1 MKVFLG
7 GTVADSTWRDELI
20 KLLTIDHF
28 NPVVDDWNEE
38 AYQRELYERE
48 HCDYNL
54 YVITPK
60 LIGYYSIAEVMDDAM
75 KKSGRTIYCF
85 FNEDDDAEFSPAEII
100 SLEELGRKTATYGAV
115 WARSLQE
122 IADFLNYAG
131 EFGKGDKSNERIKLE
146 ADYFAA
152 FKVVDQATQQ
162 WLKANEDQMQLW
174 TGTKLSQGLIT
185 WKKLQLRPADH
196 LPELTVD
203 MQRFI
208 DESIALGE
216 SSRKVNLFISYSR
229 DPSTPLARGMYEHLK
244 DKYDVWYDKVSIPHG
259 EDFKISIEK
268 GIRNC
273 DNFLY
278 IISTRAVRSPY
289 CQAELDTAKEYGK
302 RIIPIQQEI
311 DVENDLIDE
320 DIRDINR
327 IFPVQTDKE
336 QWDYSA
342 LEEQIQKVAS
352 LEEDLVSTH
361 TNFLRH
367 GVTWKMEGF
376 NTKVLMYDEDIQQ
389 YEKWYHELQEVRL
402 LTNPIT
408 PIHQSYYSESF
419 AFSELGYR
427 EFWIAGED
435 RAVEKIVKDGFS
447 VGSDPRNGTPDGLF
461 KAMNFLF
468 ILNDESVKHK
478 IYREQLQNAREQ
490 GVPIFLVDMGVS
502 EKDDLF
508 AKLPDEK
515 WIDGSDGLDD
525 HEIELLK
532 SEVAVTIG
540 TEFRYYKSPGYLTLS
555 ARHWSIRNKQN
566 SDLMRGS
573 MLSYFLYYQQTYPL
587 KLSETTKEYLEAS
600 KAITDHIPYDVF
612 ICRQKCKLNFSM
624 WLGNQLLNQ
633 KLTSWNQHDY
643 LTGDITELR
652 DAVLAGIKNSLNFVL
667 ILSQDQGDIREDE
680 WIMLQLEEAQ
690 RMKKRIFIVKN
701 DLGIELGDFDQYQ
714 TVDFTTNP
722 QQASFE
728 LINLLTT
735 DQAFTKFFN
744 EIFPTAL
751 QWSERKDKS
760 ARDLLL
766 GGFPLENAE
775 NQLKGHEKDVP
786 EVFKK
791 FIEAGRHES
800 NARARRK
807 RALRLVIIFLAIF
820 STGLAIWA
828 TIQKGIADT
837 AKNEALESEQR
848 AVALQ
853 QLAEAEKEKATI
865 LKDSAD
871 IQRNKAQESE
881 RQAVKERN
889 NARIERNNARIERN
903 NARIERNNARK
914 ERRKSD
920 SLKTIAR
927 RENRLSTS
935 LIYAY
940 QTRNTESSLIDE
952 SFPRKVIQSYY
963 FHENDQGD
971 TKNNPD
977 IFTALFRV
985 ATSNR
990 YEGEVNIVQKFDEKY
1005 SPYRPIAI
1013 HFAPHLARYFI
1024 LKKYGQHTSLDIRTK
1039 DYALENQFQ
1048 FQNMSFEGGVVSPD
1062 STYFWVYGQSGL
1074 HRIHLSNGIVD
1085 RIGPLRESVKKIA
1098 IARVPR
1104 NVEVNK
1110 KNVRRLNDYIIAAST
1125 TDQIV
1130 LFKVVDNKVTQLD
1143 NPIERTEDYSFA
1155 EAMDIEGSFGG
1166 YILSYGKGDA
1176 VITVR
1181 GKNLDPPDQENYWS
1195 KKLDQ
1200 SQGDE
1205 ISALDMDGFKIAI
1218 GTRSGKVAIGDI
1230 GSISRNK
1237 TFAVTQK
1244 SKSRIKK
1251 IVLGNVYFAAITFG
1265 NQLEKTKL
1273 ILNTIY
1279 SEINAED
1286 GSGMAH
1292 IERDTEDIINDIA
1305 LTGNNLFYIENN
1317 TDVKFHTLKATQM
1330 VEQICNLLEDCNT
1343 EYETF
1348 KAWYQ
1353 EETMVQ
1359 NELKFCN
1366 CNEE

>member
-20 KLLTIDHF
+20 KLLTIDYF

-60 LIGYYSIAEVMDDAM
+60 LIGYYSIAEVVDDAM

-85 FNEDDDAEFSPAEII
+85 FNEDGESEFSPAEII
-100 SLEELGRKTATYGAV
+100 SLEELGRKTASYGAV

-131 EFGKGDKSNERIKLE
+131 EFGKGDKTNEQIKQE

-152 FKVVDQATQQ
+152 YKIVDQATQQ
-162 WLKANEDQMQLW
+162 WLKGNEDPMRLW
-174 TGTKLSQGLIT
+174 SGTRLSQGLIT
-185 WKKLQLRPADH
+185 WKKLQIQPADH

-203 MQRFI
+203 MHRFI

-278 IISTRAVRSPY
+278 IISTRAVQSPY

-302 RIIPIQQEI
+302 RIIPIQQEV
-311 DVENDLIDE
+311 DVENDLIDG

-327 IFPVQTDKE
+327 IFPIETGKD
-336 QWDYSA
+336 QWDYEA
-342 LEEQIQKVAS
+342 LEDQIQKVAS

-361 TNFLRH
+361 TNFLRR
-367 GVTWKMEGF
+367 GVTWKMEDF

-389 YEKWYHELQEVRL
+389 YEKWSHELQEVRL

-408 PIHQSYYSESF
+408 PVHQSYYSESF

-435 RAVEKIVKDGFS
+435 LAIEKIVKDGFS
-447 VGSDPRNGTPDGLF
+447 VGSDPRYGTPDGLF

-468 ILNDESVKHK
+468 ILNEESAKHG

-490 GVPIFLVDMGVS
+490 GVPIFFVDMGVS
-502 EKDDLF
+502 EKDELF
-508 AKLPDEK
+508 EKLPDEK

-525 HEIELLK
+525 HEIEQLK

-555 ARHWSIRNKQN
+555 ARHWSTRNKQN

-587 KLSETTKEYLEAS
+587 KLSDTTKEYLEAS
-600 KAITDHIPYDVF
+600 KAITDHTPYDVF
-612 ICRQKCKLNFSM
+612 ICRQKCKMNFSM
-624 WLGNQLLNQ
+624 WLSIQMLNQ

-643 LTGDITELR
+643 LTGDITELK
-652 DAVLAGIKNSLNFVL
+652 DAILEGIKNSLNFVL

-680 WIMLQLEEAQ
+680 WIMFQLEEA
-690 RMKKRIFIVKN
+690 RRLKKRIFIVKN
-701 DLGIELGDFDQYQ
+701 DLGIELGDFDEYQ

-735 DQAFTKFFN
+735 DQAFLKFFN

-751 QWSERKDKS
+751 QWSEQESKS
-760 ARDLLL
+760 AKDLLL
-766 GGFPLENAE
+766 SGFPLENAE
-775 NQLKGHEKDVP
+775 NQLEGHEQDVP
-786 EVFKK
+786 ETFQK
-791 FIEAGRHES
+791 FIKASRHES
-800 NARARRK
+800 NLRAKRK
-807 RALRLVIIFLAIF
+807 RALRLLIIFLAIF

-828 TIQKGIADT
+828 EFSRRKADEERQKAEVARKEADRERHNAEL
-837 AKNEALESEQR
+837 AKEDAEESERKAESARDSTATASRLAIAAQKR
-848 AVALQ
+848 
-853 QLAEAEKEKATI
+853 AEASEETARQEQK
-865 LKDSAD
+865 
-871 IQRNKAQESE
+871 KAQEAE
-881 RQAVKERN
+881 RVA
-889 NARIERNNARIERN
+889 IENEKKATN
-903 NARIERNNARK
+903 
-914 ERRKSD
+914 
-920 SLKTIAR
+920 LKTIAR

-940 QTRNTESSLIDE
+940 QARNTESSLIDE
-952 SFPRKVIQSYY
+952 DFPRKVIQSYY
-963 FHENDQGD
+963 FHVNDRGD
-971 TKNNPD
+971 TKNDPD

-990 YEGEVNIVQKFDEKY
+990 FEREVNIVQKFGESDAL
-1005 SPYRPIAI
+1005 YRPFSI
-1013 HFAPHLARYFI
+1013 HYAPNTTHYYI
-1024 LKKYGQHTSLDIRTK
+1024 LSKYNQNTSLVIRSREDKLITE
-1039 DYALENQFQ
+1039 YRFENTD
-1048 FQNMSFEGGVVSPD
+1048 FEGGEVSPD
-1062 STYFWVYGQSGL
+1062 GKYFWTFGRQGL
-1074 HRIHLSNGIVD
+1074 HRINLSNGIPERVG
-1085 RIGPLRESVKKIA
+1085 RSTQHVKKIA
-1098 IARVPR
+1098 IASIPR
-1104 NVEVNK
+1104 KE
-1110 KNVRRLNDYIIAAST
+1110 NDELLQDEYIIAVST
-1125 TDQIV
+1125 SDQI
-1130 LFKVVDNKVTQLD
+1130 LLYKNQQDQVTRLPH
-1143 NPIERTEDYSFA
+1143 PIKRTEDYVFA
-1155 EAMDIEGSFGG
+1155 EAMDIEGSSGG
-1166 YILSYGKGDA
+1166 YMLSYGKGDS

-1181 GKNLDPPDQENYWS
+1181 GRKLNPPDTTRIWV
-1195 KKLDQ
+1195 KRLDR
-1200 SQGDE
+1200 SAGDE
-1205 ISALDMDGFKIAI
+1205 ISALDMAGFKIAI
-1218 GTRSGKVAIGDI
+1218 GTRSGKVAIGEI
-1230 GSISRNK
+1230 GPISRNP

-1265 NQLEKTKL
+1265 NQQEKTKL

-1292 IERDTEDIINDIA
+1292 IERDTEDIINDVA
-1305 LTGNNLFYIENN
+1305 LTGSNLFYVENN

-1330 VEQICNLLEDCNT
+1330 VEQICNLLKDCEQ
-1343 EYETF
+1343 EYEIF

-1366 CNEE
+1366 CNEEE